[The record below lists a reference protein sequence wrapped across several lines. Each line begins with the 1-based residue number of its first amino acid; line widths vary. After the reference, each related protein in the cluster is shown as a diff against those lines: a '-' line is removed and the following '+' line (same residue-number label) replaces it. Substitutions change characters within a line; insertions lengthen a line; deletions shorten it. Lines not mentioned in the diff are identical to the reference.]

1 VEKNFLSFPPE
12 KAVFEP
18 TKNPFLLQDTRS
30 YLDWRT
36 RKLAEYPTNIENLI
50 VTIKNPYQL
59 TAFERTTLIKCCQ
72 KTNFVIYQL
81 PAKMAIEKTALT
93 ALASQLGLTRIDRTL
108 CTEEDGIT
116 ALQVVTQGQSQDYIP
131 YSDKPIN
138 WHTDGYY
145 NAPYQQVYAL
155 MMHCVRPSLQG
166 GENMLLDHEIAYI
179 QLRDKNPQHIAALM
193 EAEVMTIPANV
204 QNEVELRPQHSG
216 PVFSVNQGILH
227 MRYTARMRNIIWK
240 DSAMV
245 RAALADL
252 TQLFSSDSPYIF
264 RYRLAP
270 NEGVICNNVL
280 HNRTGFVEGDTLAEQ
295 RLLYRIRFYDRV
307 SAI

>member
-1 VEKNFLSFPPE
+1 MEKKILSRPPE
-12 KAVFEP
+12 KAVFEA

-30 YLDWRT
+30 YLDWRA

-59 TAFERTTLIKCCQ
+59 TASERATLIGCCQ

-81 PAKMAIEKTALT
+81 PTKVAIEKTALV
-93 ALASQLGLTRIDRTL
+93 ALAAQLGLTRIDRTL
-108 CTEEDGIT
+108 CTEADGIT

-131 YSDKPIN
+131 YTDKPIN

-145 NAPYQQVYAL
+145 NAPHQQVYAL

-179 QLRDKNPQHIAALM
+179 QLRDKNPQYIEALM
-193 EAEVMTIPANV
+193 DEAVMTIPANV
-204 QNEVELRPQHSG
+204 QNGVELRPQHSG
-216 PVFSVNQGILH
+216 PVFSVNQGVLH
-227 MRYTARMRNIIWK
+227 MRYTARARNIIWK
-240 DSAMV
+240 NSAMV

-252 TQLFSSDSPYIF
+252 TQLFNNDSPYVF
-264 RYRLAP
+264 HYRLAP

-280 HNRTGFVEGDTLAEQ
+280 HNRTGFVEGKTLAEQ

-307 SAI
+307 SKV